1 MSIDHD
7 QIFKPLIEAFFR
19 EFMELFCPD
28 EGALIDFSRLEFLG
42 EEHFTDTS
50 RGLRRFLD
58 LVVKAGLK
66 SGGERFVL
74 VHGEFEASRKER
86 DLPRR
91 MFRYYCQLFLR
102 YGTDRAMVERWR
114 CGQPVPRCIRI
125 SNPAFRASE
134 N

>member
-7 QIFKPLIEAFFR
+7 QIFKKLIEAFFR

-28 EGALIDFSRLEFLG
+28 EAALIDFSRLEFLG

-50 RGLRRFLD
+50 SGLRRLLD

-66 SGGERFVL
+66 SGGERYVL
-74 VHGEFEASRKER
+74 VHGEYEASRNEP
-86 DLPRR
+86 DFPRR

-102 YGTDRAMVERWR
+102 CDTEIVPIAVFSDDARWL
-114 CGQPVPRCIRI
+114 PSPPLHHSTTPLTV
-125 SNPAFRASE
+125 
-134 N
+134 